1 MKKFTRLM
9 TLLLVLAMLVTVAGA
24 KEMLLNEGFQDFLA
38 KPIELATMHRILDKY
53 LPDSKKQFQTV
64 FDETVSATVTII
76 SVLILIG
83 FASLMC
89 LLFWFKRFDLMKQY
103 YDEKNEK

>member
-1 MKKFTRLM
+1 MKKSIFNLSFKEGVALNLEIGKTSYYKQYVKGFILSIC
-9 TLLLVLAMLVTVAGA
+9 LLLVL
-24 KEMLLNEGFQDFLA
+24 GFGLIGGLF
-38 KPIELATMHRILDKY
+38 
-53 LPDSKKQFQTV
+53 